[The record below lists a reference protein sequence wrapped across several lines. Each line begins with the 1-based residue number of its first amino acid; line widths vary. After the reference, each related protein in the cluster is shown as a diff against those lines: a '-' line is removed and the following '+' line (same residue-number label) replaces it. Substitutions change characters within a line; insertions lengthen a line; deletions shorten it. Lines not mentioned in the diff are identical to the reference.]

1 MEVISAVE
9 LEPQD
14 ERDVVARVEKATGR
28 TVRLTK
34 RTDDSIIG
42 GIVLRVGDVVMD
54 ASVRARVEQLR
65 EQMQRA

>member
-1 MEVISAVE
+1 MAKV
-9 LEPQD
+9 Q
-14 ERDVVARVEKATGR
+14 KATGR

-34 RTDDSIIG
+34 RIDDGIIG

-65 EQMQRA
+65 EQMQRAG